1 MSNIE
6 DIIKRILTL
15 KPNLTREDVEKLIEE
30 EKAEAAG
37 LLTEE
42 AAANLV
48 ASNLGITGAGE
59 KIEAK
64 IMIGDITSGLNDV
77 SLTGR
82 VIHIFPSRTFDRKD
96 GSQGK
101 LGKIILG
108 DKTGSVEVVFWDEK
122 ADLLKANKVKVDKI
136 IRILHG
142 YTRERMGEIQV
153 NVGKRGQ
160 VFMEPMDAVEENY
173 PQIGEFFRTPG
184 EVHKPGQINLEGV
197 VMDSYPASTFTRN
210 DGSEGK
216 VSRLVI
222 EEGGGRINLVLWDEK
237 VTKYSDLEKGTKIR
251 IVSGS
256 VRESQTGGYEVH
268 LSWQTEVE
276 IVEEG
281 VEPEEPVPYWTKL
294 GDLEEGM
301 RSVNVTAR
309 VYQTGEVREF
319 TRKNGSMG
327 KVTTVL
333 IKDDTGTARL
343 TLWDEEVD
351 KLSELDQG
359 TPIVVENGYTRAGYG
374 GVDLNVGRYGELR
387 INPEDV
393 EIDEYTSEDL
403 VTRIINLEQD
413 DSNVTIEGE
422 ILDSPVTREVNTRRG
437 MATVTHFRLDDNTG
451 EVRVSLWR
459 ELGRE
464 VEDLMPGAE
473 IRLENMNV
481 REPFDGLVQ
490 VSSGPFTKIKIIK
503 R

>member
-6 DIIKRILTL
+6 EIIKRILTL
-15 KPNLTREDVEKLIEE
+15 KPNLTREEVEELIEA
-30 EKAEAAG
+30 EKTKAAG
-37 LLTEE
+37 LLTDE

-59 KIEAK
+59 RIESKIT
-64 IMIGDITSGLNDV
+64 IGDITSGLNDV

-82 VIHIFPSRTFDRKD
+82 VIHVFPSRTFDRKD

-108 DKTGSVEVVFWDEK
+108 DKTGSVDVVFWDEK
-122 ADLLKANKVKVDKI
+122 ADLLKANKVKAGKI

-142 YTRERMGEIQV
+142 YARERMGEIQV

-173 PQIGEFFRTPG
+173 PPVSDFFVTPG
-184 EVHKPGQINLEGV
+184 QVHNTGQVNLEGV
-197 VMDSYPASTFTRN
+197 VVDKYPVSTFTRS
-210 DGSEGK
+210 DESEGK
-216 VSRLVI
+216 VSRTVL

-237 VTKYSDLEKGTKIR
+237 ATKYGELDEGTRIR

-256 VRESQTGGYEVH
+256 VREAQGGGYEVH
-268 LSWQTEVE
+268 LGWQTEVD

-281 VEPEEPVPYWTKL
+281 VKPEEPVPYWTKL
-294 GDLEEGM
+294 GELKDGM
-301 RSVNVTAR
+301 RSVNIAAR
-309 VYQTGEVREF
+309 VYQSGETREF
-319 TRKNGSMG
+319 TRKDGSMG
-327 KVTTVL
+327 RVATVL
-333 IKDDTGTARL
+333 IKDDTAVARL

-351 KLSELDQG
+351 KLVELEPN

-387 INPEDV
+387 INPDDV
-393 EIDEYTSEDL
+393 DIGEYDADDL
-403 VTRIINLEQD
+403 VTRIINLEQG
-413 DSNVTIEGE
+413 DSNVIIEGQIVDTPE
-422 ILDSPVTREVNTRRG
+422 TREVNTRRG
-437 MATVTHFRLDDNTG
+437 MTTVTNFRLDDNTG

-464 VEDLMPGAE
+464 VEDLMPGSE
-473 IRLENMNV
+473 IRLENVNV
-481 REPFDGLVQ
+481 TEPFDGLLQ
-490 VSSGPFTKIKIIK
+490 VSSGAFTKLKILK